1 MFLLLIIAACL
12 LAATFWGSTF
22 HIRWE
27 SGRGWSWGQESFTA
41 DDLMARSE
49 SPAVWR
55 FLSDIK
61 SGKAEYRT
69 GKRQDAGT
77 IRIMR
82 GEPEA

>member
-27 SGRGWSWGQESFTA
+27 SGRGWSWGRESFTA
-41 DDLMARSE
+41 DELMARSE

-61 SGKAEYRT
+61 SGKADRPT
-69 GKRQDAGT
+69 GNWRDASAT
-77 IRIMR
+77 RIWR
-82 GEPEA
+82 GKPEA